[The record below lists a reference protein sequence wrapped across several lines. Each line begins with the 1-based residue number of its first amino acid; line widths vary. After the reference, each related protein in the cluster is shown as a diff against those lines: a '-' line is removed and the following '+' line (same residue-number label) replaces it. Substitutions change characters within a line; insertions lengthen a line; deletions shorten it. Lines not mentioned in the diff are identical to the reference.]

1 MFSRSQLFLTNVGP
15 SRLYWY
21 VVNTMWS
28 IYITKL
34 FLFLR
39 VHIWVLCSSIMY
51 SAVQPCLLRRDI
63 FAPFCTSNWHNDM
76 RCLFECFLDH
86 SCFSWTLVLL
96 VSIVNT
102 MWSIY
107 ITQELKCDNWTH
119 PVVWL
124 SLFSCTQCVE
134 LLDNVVQPCYYI
146 VTDQLLLEQVIDT
159 TLATTR
165 FVCLSTFS
173 ITVVSLVLRLDLW
186 YTCTYLG
193 AVLLD
198 NSPTMFIT

>member
-1 MFSRSQLFLTNVGP
+1 MLSRSQLFLLDVGP

-21 VVNTMWS
+21 
-28 IYITKL
+28 
-34 FLFLR
+34 
-39 VHIWVLCSSIMY
+39 
-51 SAVQPCLLRRDI
+51 
-63 FAPFCTSNWHNDM
+63 
-76 RCLFECFLDH
+76 
-86 SCFSWTLVLL
+86 
-96 VSIVNT
+96 IVNT

-165 FVCLSTFS
+165 FVCLSAFS
-173 ITVVSLVLRLDLW
+173 ITVVSLVLRPDFW
-186 YTCTYLG
+186 YTCHIWVLCSLIMYS
-193 AVLLD
+193 AVQPCYYGETNLLHFVQAIACHNTLCLFECFLD
-198 NSPTMFIT
+198 HCFFSCTKTWLLIYMYIFGCCAR